1 MHGRIFVING
11 EDYVDEDYLFD
22 IKEDS
27 YIDYIAQSEF
37 ASDIDELNMCDLYKI
52 DVNNELT
59 FNIPAIEELFMNKY
73 TEMCMFIQNEL
84 SNPNDFAENFW
95 KLRFELELDNDF
107 MFYYDGC
114 LYDELK
120 FLTMIYRNF
129 KHDKK
134 EKLIITNTF
143 DYHY

>member
-11 EDYVDEDYLFD
+11 EDYVDEYFLFD

-27 YIDYIAQSEF
+27 LIDYIAQSEF
-37 ASDIDELNMCDLYKI
+37 ADDIDELKESDFYKI
-52 DVNNELT
+52 DANNELT
-59 FNIPAIEELFMNKY
+59 FNIPAIENLFMNKY
-73 TEMCMFIQNEL
+73 EEMCIFIQNEL

-95 KLRFELELDNDF
+95 KLRFKTELTHDF

-114 LYDELK
+114 LYDEFD

-129 KHDKK
+129 KFDKK

>member
-22 IKEDS
+22 IKEDTL
-27 YIDYIAQSEF
+27 IDYIAQSEF
-37 ASDIDELNMCDLYKI
+37 ADDIDKLKECDYYKI
-52 DVNNELT
+52 DANNELT

-73 TEMCMFIQNEL
+73 VELCIIMHNEL
-84 SNPNDFAENFW
+84 SSPKDFAENFW
-95 KLRFELELDNDF
+95 KLKVDIELNHDFKFYYNGCLWDELD
-107 MFYYDGC
+107 
-114 LYDELK
+114 

-129 KHDKK
+129 KYVEK